1 MDQYIIEGRRSYEQL
16 GRLLVELNSK
26 KYLLVYTGSVKKQP
40 VWDYLNTL
48 EIPHAEFC
56 EFTPNPKYEEC
67 EKGVDLFNA
76 EGCDTILAIGGGS
89 AIDVAKCIKLY
100 CKMPK
105 TELYLK
111 QPYTDTG
118 IPLIAMPT
126 TAGTG
131 SESTPFSVIY
141 YQGEKQ
147 SVHHESILPD
157 YAVLSGDVLESLPIY
172 QKKCTMLDALCQGIE
187 SWWSVHS
194 NEASREN
201 AENAVRKI
209 MKHMDAYLDE
219 HSKDE
224 DRAVE
229 ARNAIMSASNY
240 AGCAIGITSTTAPHA
255 MCYKITTTYNLPH
268 GHAVALCLPYVWRYM
283 LSHPEKVT
291 DRRGADYLFGMF
303 TEIAHALGCETA
315 EEAVEKFEKML
326 VKLGIGYPT
335 DRDPEARARS
345 FADAVNVERLGNNPV
360 ALDNAA
366 LYTMYKGMLTK

>member
-1 MDQYIIEGRRSYEQL
+1 MKQNIIEGRESYRKL
-16 GRLLVELNSK
+16 GEIFAELNTK
-26 KYLLVYTGSVKKQP
+26 KYMLVYTGSAKGLP
-40 VWDYLNTL
+40 VWDYLMSLN
-48 EIPHAEFC
+48 IAHVEFNG
-56 EFTPNPKYEEC
+56 FTPNPKYEEC
-67 EKGVDLFNA
+67 VEGVDLFNA
-76 EGCDTILAIGGGS
+76 EGCDTILAVGGGS
-89 AIDVAKCIKLY
+89 ALDVAKCIKLY
-100 CKMPK
+100 SKMPK

-111 QPYTDTG
+111 QTYTDTG
-118 IPLIAMPT
+118 IPLIALPT

-141 YQGEKQ
+141 YKGEKQ
-147 SVHHESILPD
+147 SVHHASIVPD
-157 YAVLSGDVLESLPIY
+157 YAVLDGAVLESLPVY

-187 SWWSVHS
+187 SWWSVYS
-194 NEASREN
+194 TEESKTYAKT
-201 AENAVRKI
+201 AVEKI
-209 MKHMDAYLDE
+209 MAHMDAYINENTAAARDE
-219 HSKDE
+219 
-224 DRAVE
+224 
-229 ARNAIMSASNY
+229 IMSASNY
-240 AGCAIGITSTTAPHA
+240 AGRAIGITSTTAPHA

-326 VKLGIGYPT
+326 VKLDIRYPA
-335 DRDPEARARS
+335 DQDPEARAKV

-360 ALDNAA
+360 ALDNPT